1 MVFLAGF
8 FHKEPFDSFC
18 YCGRLDNAVFWCCCC
33 NVDVIINAF
42 LSTLLF
48 SSPGLMTLLFVA
60 DSVLS
65 TLNPSWCFVVSS
77 LMFTYHVRA
86 LHYEGFVHT
95 IFLPLLLCWLCFGC
109 CWVIIYQAL
118 LKPKFIFLLLI
129 ICYIHCC
136 LC

>member
-18 YCGRLDNAVFWCCCC
+18 YCGRLDNAVIWCCCC

-42 LSTLLF
+42 FLAHLGWWLCFLL
-48 SSPGLMTLLFVA
+48 LIAYCLRC
-60 DSVLS
+60 
-65 TLNPSWCFVVSS
+65 NPSWCFVVSS

-118 LKPKFIFLLLI
+118 LKPKFITLLLI